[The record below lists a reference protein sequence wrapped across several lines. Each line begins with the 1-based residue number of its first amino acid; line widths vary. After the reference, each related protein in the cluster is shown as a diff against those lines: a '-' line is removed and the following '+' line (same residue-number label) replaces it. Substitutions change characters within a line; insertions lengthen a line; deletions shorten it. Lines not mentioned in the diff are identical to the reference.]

1 MAASSATAGG
11 QQDHLG
17 RTIDGWPGRGSGIS
31 DIGYMVKSLQQGLRA
46 AVSRQLRAL
55 NLTMADFTAL
65 SVMSNAPGLSN
76 AELAKLCFVTP
87 QTMHQVVA
95 RLEERQLIRRQSG
108 GTRKEGLKAS
118 LTLEGKRTL
127 RRCMAINERV
137 HATMLDGLS
146 AADQERFGSLL
157 QHCLDRLSRD
167 HHSS

>member
-1 MAASSATAGG
+1 MAAPWAAAGPP
-11 QQDHLG
+11 QDVLVPN
-17 RTIDGWPGRGSGIS
+17 IQGWPGRCSGIS

-55 NLTMADFTAL
+55 DLTMADFTAL

-95 RLEERQLIRRQSG
+95 RLEERNLIRRQSG
-108 GTRKEGLKAS
+108 GTRKDGLKAS
-118 LTLEGKRTL
+118 LTPEGKRML

-137 HATMLDGLS
+137 HATMLAGLTD
-146 AADQERFGSLL
+146 ADQERLGNLL
-157 QHCLDRLSRD
+157 QHCLDRLSRY
-167 HHSS
+167 H